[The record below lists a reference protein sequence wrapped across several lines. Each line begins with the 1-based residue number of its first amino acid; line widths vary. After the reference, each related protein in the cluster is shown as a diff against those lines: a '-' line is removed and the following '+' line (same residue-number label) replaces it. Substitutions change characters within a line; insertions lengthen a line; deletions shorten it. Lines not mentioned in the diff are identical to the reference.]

1 MTMAIKWPES
11 VRNSGKLLIWSSAV
25 ATAGWPVALERA
37 IKEFNRAA
45 HARRLALRFELATKE
60 SDAQVTFGVGKPEEF
75 QSSTH
80 GTTSLSSIE
89 HSGEIVQ
96 ADIVVHP
103 KPQVWAP
110 RKKEGSKEYEQV
122 QRDAGDGI
130 RLVIIAH
137 EFVHACGLEKHSNNE
152 SQEVFYSPLEPNSGF
167 GLCRLGHRDNGSGFR
182 PTPERRIFR
191 RVTWLNSFRGD
202 SRMRIKN
209 LMD

>member
-1 MTMAIKWPES
+1 MTIAIKWPES
-11 VRNSGKLLIWSSAV
+11 VRKSGKLLIWASWA
-25 ATAGWPVALERA
+25 ATAGWSVALERA

-45 HARRLALRFELATKE
+45 HARRLALRFELTTKE

-96 ADIVVHP
+96 ADILVHP

-130 RLVIIAH
+130 RLVNVLGSLH
-137 EFVHACGLEKHSNNE
+137 KPVCC
-152 SQEVFYSPLEPNSGF
+152 SPAALSALKAN
-167 GLCRLGHRDNGSGFR
+167 
-182 PTPERRIFR
+182 
-191 RVTWLNSFRGD
+191 
-202 SRMRIKN
+202 
-209 LMD
+209 

>member
-1 MTMAIKWPES
+1 MATKWPEP
-11 VRNSGKLLIWSSAV
+11 VRTSGKLLVWANQT
-25 ATAGWPVALERA
+25 AKAGWSVALERA
-37 IKEFNRAA
+37 IKEFNRAT
-45 HARRLALRFELATKE
+45 HTRKLALRFELTTKE
-60 SDAQVTFGVGKPEEF
+60 SDAQVTFGIGKPEEF

-89 HSGEIVQ
+89 HSGEIVK

-152 SQEVFYSPLEPNSGF
+152 GQDVFYSPLEPNSGDKPQGDYMKVPIKGAF
-167 GLCRLGHRDNGSGFR
+167 DCHRSYFRLRLL
-182 PTPERRIFR
+182 
-191 RVTWLNSFRGD
+191 VA
-202 SRMRIKN
+202 
-209 LMD
+209 